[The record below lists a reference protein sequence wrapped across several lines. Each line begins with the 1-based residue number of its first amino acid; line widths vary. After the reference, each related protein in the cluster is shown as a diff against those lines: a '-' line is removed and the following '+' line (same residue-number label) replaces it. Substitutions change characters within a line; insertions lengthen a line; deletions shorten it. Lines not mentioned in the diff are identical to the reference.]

1 MVLQKRYLYI
11 DVVLFISV
19 ILALINCEEVH
30 NTYKIQYA
38 NC

>member
-1 MVLQKRYLYI
+1 MVLQKRYLYN

-30 NTYKIQYA
+30 NAYKNTI
-38 NC
+38 C